1 MVERIFVDFFLYNI
15 SFSVINRQ
23 RQKKRRKKTEKETE
37 RVCLR
42 LRSSEA
48 YTNRRRRVILKR
60 MVAVE
65 SRWKR
70 STFSFISMDMIRRA

>member
-15 SFSVINRQ
+15 SFSVSNRQ
-23 RQKKRRKKTEKETE
+23 RQKKKEKTEKETE

>member
-15 SFSVINRQ
+15 SFSVSNRQ
-23 RQKKRRKKTEKETE
+23 RQKKKETEKETE

>member
-15 SFSVINRQ
+15 SFSVSNRQ
-23 RQKKRRKKTEKETE
+23 RQKKKKTEKETE
-37 RVCLR
+37 RVYLR

-65 SRWKR
+65 SRWER